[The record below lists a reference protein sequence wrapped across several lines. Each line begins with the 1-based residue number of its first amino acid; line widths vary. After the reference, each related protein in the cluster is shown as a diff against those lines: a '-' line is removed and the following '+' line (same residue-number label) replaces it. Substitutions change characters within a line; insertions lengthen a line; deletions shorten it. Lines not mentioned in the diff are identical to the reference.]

1 MAMDSSLKRGFGDY
15 RTIFGR
21 WQVCARPRAFAA
33 RLSSYGDGKVGIPCL
48 ALRHLGRAC
57 YTLGLVVEWKF

>member
-21 WQVCARPRAFAA
+21 WQGLCPAA
-33 RLSSYGDGKVGIPCL
+33 RLRGT
-48 ALRHLGRAC
+48 AFELR
-57 YTLGLVVEWKF
+57 